1 MFDGFVLYAHYTID
15 NQLRMAQLNQ
25 RAREVSV
32 WRANALMF
40 ALEDDRP
47 AALDLLLSARPALLH
62 EPCLYRKAQHVLAFT
77 PLLVALYRG
86 DAALIAALLRRGADP
101 RHCPAVTCYV
111 PVLQSVLYTES
122 DPPGPDPPADADAD
136 AVGAGDGPGVAPS
149 SPAAPPAVSLL
160 PSDVFACVLRF
171 LDAHSLRCASAV
183 CSAWYPP
190 ATDNAVWRALGAAT
204 LRGFRDFC
212 AAGPEEGPGGG
223 APAAGVRNFK
233 TLFRYFALRV
243 SERRLWNF
251 AYQWATS
258 PARLLE
264 PRLGR
269 AARGHK
275 AYAWGGLLG
284 AEFLHDFARFPAGHH
299 TRLWNELPPPA
310 RPGGGF
316 EPHRRRAA
324 ALEALLLRHPD
335 LCRPD
340 ANRMFVTEFRGPA
353 HFAATSPLAALLQSP
368 GRSEAAVL
376 RLLDLGADPAL
387 GAGVWHVPG
396 PDPPALPPPP
406 PAFAGGESDD
416 AEPYVR
422 PPAEPPGG
430 VWRRRPDGVYE
441 VSVAGAA
448 YARMRWTLLP
458 FEAALEWGSL
468 AVFRRVFPPAHA
480 RWAPDPRVAPATL
493 LAAAARRGHAAL
505 FRWLQQFFA
514 AAAPAPPPALLRDAV
529 AGAALA
535 LVARALRPPP
545 PAADVAAAL
554 RRAARLPSAAVF
566 LLLWRRFGAGV
577 GPTERH
583 ALLCTACV
591 AGRAPQ
597 ARVLAAALPPAAL
610 GLCPEGTAL
619 SPLAIAAAQGHVHVL
634 VALLRR
640 ADPLAL
646 WTPQSDAP
654 PPDDPVPPLAM
665 RCGVPTCDA
674 GARAPGGARAPA
686 ALYLASMK
694 MRAAVARLLPGLWRA
709 RGLPAP
715 PPALPPAVAP
725 FGLVPLD
732 PSLPPPLA
740 AELAELRARLACGG
754 LAPWAPEVEAVVV
767 VARGPEGPVVV
778 DALMARGRR
787 PPSPDLREAAAPAAG
802 LERLAPEPVADPPD
816 GDTEGVTFLSL
827 PLRPFWEPE
836 PPPAPPPP
844 APARAPRYR
853 SAHRALSLRALV
865 LPDAAAGARAVVAWE
880 APALEVRNG
889 VMAAGAVATGEG
901 PTPPEEWE
909 VPGDWAGAVVVVQD
923 REGGVV
929 GVWDGPTGRALRA
942 GPGVQVQAL
951 GGGVGLGCLTAAE
964 VGALALGLLAG
975 AEGPRT
981 RPLRPPWPALVGVGP
996 V

>member
-1 MFDGFVLYAHYTID
+1 M
-15 NQLRMAQLNQ
+15 
-25 RAREVSV
+25 

-62 EPCLYRKAQHVLAFT
+62 APCLYRKAQHVLAFT

-122 DPPGPDPPADADAD
+122 DPPGPDPPADADAG
-136 AVGAGDGPGVAPS
+136 GAGAVDGPGAAPS

-441 VSVAGAA
+441 VSVPGAA
-448 YARMRWTLLP
+448 YAGVGQPRGVP
-458 FEAALEWGSL
+458 
-468 AVFRRVFPPAHA
+468 
-480 RWAPDPRVAPATL
+480 PRVPPGARPLGPGPARGPRDAPGG
-493 LAAAARRGHAAL
+493 RAAL

-535 LVARALRPPP
+535 LVARALRPRPTSRRRCGARHDCPRPPCSCSSGAGSERGWAPRSATPSCAP
-545 PAADVAAAL
+545 PA
-554 RRAARLPSAAVF
+554 
-566 LLLWRRFGAGV
+566 
-577 GPTERH
+577 
-583 ALLCTACV
+583 
-591 AGRAPQ
+591 
-597 ARVLAAALPPAAL
+597 
-610 GLCPEGTAL
+610 
-619 SPLAIAAAQGHVHVL
+619 SP
-634 VALLRR
+634 
-640 ADPLAL
+640 
-646 WTPQSDAP
+646 
-654 PPDDPVPPLAM
+654 
-665 RCGVPTCDA
+665 
-674 GARAPGGARAPA
+674 GARRRPGR
-686 ALYLASMK
+686 
-694 MRAAVARLLPGLWRA
+694 WR
-709 RGLPAP
+709 P
-715 PPALPPAVAP
+715 P
-725 FGLVPLD
+725 
-732 PSLPPPLA
+732 SPPPLWA
-740 AELAELRARLACGG
+740 CAPRARPCRRWPLPRRRGTCTCSWRCCG
-754 LAPWAPEVEAVVV
+754 APTPWPC
-767 VARGPEGPVVV
+767 GPPNRTHRPQTTPCLPWPC
-778 DALMARGRR
+778 AAAFPRAMPARGRR
-787 PPSPDLREAAAPAAG
+787 
-802 LERLAPEPVADPPD
+802 
-816 GDTEGVTFLSL
+816 
-827 PLRPFWEPE
+827 
-836 PPPAPPPP
+836 
-844 APARAPRYR
+844 
-853 SAHRALSLRALV
+853 
-865 LPDAAAGARAVVAWE
+865 GARAR
-880 APALEVRNG
+880 PRRC
-889 VMAAGAVATGEG
+889 TS
-901 PTPPEEWE
+901 PP
-909 VPGDWAGAVVVVQD
+909 
-923 REGGVV
+923 
-929 GVWDGPTGRALRA
+929 
-942 GPGVQVQAL
+942 
-951 GGGVGLGCLTAAE
+951 
-964 VGALALGLLAG
+964 
-975 AEGPRT
+975 
-981 RPLRPPWPALVGVGP
+981 
-996 V
+996 

>member
-62 EPCLYRKAQHVLAFT
+62 APCLYRKAQHVLAFT

-122 DPPGPDPPADADAD
+122 DPPGPDPPADADAGG
-136 AVGAGDGPGVAPS
+136 AGAGDGPGAAPS

-284 AEFLHDFARFPAGHH
+284 AEFLHDFARFCAGHH

-406 PAFAGGESDD
+406 PAFAGESDD
-416 AEPYVR
+416 AEP
-422 PPAEPPGG
+422 
-430 VWRRRPDGVYE
+430 
-441 VSVAGAA
+441 

-468 AVFRRVFPPAHA
+468 AVFRRVFPLAHA

-514 AAAPAPPPALLRDAV
+514 AAAPRAA
-529 AGAALA
+529 AGAAA
-535 LVARALRPPP
+535 RRRGRGRARAGGARAPPASARGRRRGGAAARGTTALGRCVPAPLAPVRSGGGPLGAPRPP
-545 PAADVAAAL
+545 VHRL
-554 RRAARLPSAAVF
+554 RRRARAAGP
-566 LLLWRRFGAGV
+566 GAG
-577 GPTERH
+577 
-583 ALLCTACV
+583 
-591 AGRAPQ
+591 GRP
-597 ARVLAAALPPAAL
+597 PPAAL

-634 VALLRR
+634 VA
-640 ADPLAL
+640 
-646 WTPQSDAP
+646 P
-654 PPDDPVPPLAM
+654 P
-665 RCGVPTCDA
+665 
-674 GARAPGGARAPA
+674 
-686 ALYLASMK
+686 
-694 MRAAVARLLPGLWRA
+694 
-709 RGLPAP
+709 
-715 PPALPPAVAP
+715 
-725 FGLVPLD
+725 
-732 PSLPPPLA
+732 
-740 AELAELRARLACGG
+740 
-754 LAPWAPEVEAVVV
+754 
-767 VARGPEGPVVV
+767 
-778 DALMARGRR
+778 
-787 PPSPDLREAAAPAAG
+787 
-802 LERLAPEPVADPPD
+802 
-816 GDTEGVTFLSL
+816 
-827 PLRPFWEPE
+827 
-836 PPPAPPPP
+836 
-844 APARAPRYR
+844 
-853 SAHRALSLRALV
+853 
-865 LPDAAAGARAVVAWE
+865 
-880 APALEVRNG
+880 
-889 VMAAGAVATGEG
+889 
-901 PTPPEEWE
+901 
-909 VPGDWAGAVVVVQD
+909 
-923 REGGVV
+923 
-929 GVWDGPTGRALRA
+929 
-942 GPGVQVQAL
+942 
-951 GGGVGLGCLTAAE
+951 
-964 VGALALGLLAG
+964 
-975 AEGPRT
+975 
-981 RPLRPPWPALVGVGP
+981 
-996 V
+996 